1 MISGLVPIF
10 SLRWIPPVLL
20 LMLAMAFVWALS
32 REGRR

>member
-10 SLRWIPPVLL
+10 SLRWIPPVLV
-20 LMLAMAFVWALS
+20 LMLATAFTWALS